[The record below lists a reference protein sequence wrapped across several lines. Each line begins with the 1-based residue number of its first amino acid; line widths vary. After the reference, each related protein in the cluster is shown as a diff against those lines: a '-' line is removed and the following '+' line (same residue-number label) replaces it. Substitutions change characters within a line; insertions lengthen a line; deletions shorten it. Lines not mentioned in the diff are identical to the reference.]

1 MTRARW
7 MFAMVTVLLVSV
19 SCSDQPTNPGSG
31 PGTLAV
37 RLTTPHG
44 DDGAMTFQVDGPVD
58 DVSAANGSLRL
69 FTRRADGSTVV
80 GAVIGPLA
88 NGAIIMLHVPDVS
101 AAEAYTASVREV
113 ADLDDGLRAS
123 LAGYVLT
130 VTR

>member
-7 MFAMVTVLLVSV
+7 MFAMVAALFVSV

-44 DDGAMTFQVDGPVD
+44 DDGAMTFQVNGPSIE
-58 DVSAANGSLRL
+58 SASVNGSLQL
-69 FTRRADGSTVV
+69 FTLRVNDSTLV
-80 GAVIGPLA
+80 GAVIGTLA
-88 NGAIIMLHVPDVS
+88 NGAIITLHVPDGSV
-101 AAEAYTASVREV
+101 AAAYTATLREV
-113 ADLDDGLRAS
+113 ADREDALRAS
-123 LAGYVLT
+123 LAGYALT